1 MTKFKSIIFALCLT
15 IGASL
20 CFANHADFKKADGV
34 PITISKST
42 NFSGV
47 DKSSTISASI
57 DGHNLTINF
66 LSNIG
71 HVEIK
76 ITDATGVTLEIDHSE
91 TPAGYLYYIPSVG
104 HYVVVI
110 TFSDGDE
117 YYGEFDV
124 TL

>member
-1 MTKFKSIIFALCLT
+1 MKKKLFLIICLLGALDMSL
-15 IGASL
+15 ASNL
-20 CFANHADFKKADGV
+20 IINDGV
-34 PITISKST
+34 TIRASYE
-42 NFSGV
+42 NGN
-47 DKSSTISASI
+47 DKSSSISASI

-66 LSNIG
+66 LSNLG

-76 ITDATGVTLEIDHSE
+76 ITDATGVTLEIDHTE

-110 TFSDGDE
+110 TLSDGDE

-124 TL
+124 TD

>member
-1 MTKFKSIIFALCLT
+1 MTKIKTIILMLCLT

-20 CFANHADFKKADGV
+20 CYANHAEYKKADGI

-42 NFSGV
+42 AFGGV
-47 DKSSTISASI
+47 DRSSSISASI
-57 DGHNLTINF
+57 DGHNLTVNF
-66 LSNIG
+66 LSNLG

-76 ITDATGVTLEIDHSE
+76 ITDATGVTLEIDHTE
-91 TPAGYLYYIPSVG
+91 TAAGYLYYIPSVG

-124 TL
+124 TD